1 MRFLFFGLLFTC
13 LLFTSIKTTR
23 SYMLYV
29 QSAKAKA
36 CSLARETDKLNTS
49 ATLTLNAK
57 HILPTQCIG
66 EPQALT
72 S

>member
-1 MRFLFFGLLFTC
+1 
-13 LLFTSIKTTR
+13 
-23 SYMLYV
+23 MLYV